1 MPMPNVKIT
10 MVDKVLEIIAPHL
23 CSGCQK
29 IGSPLCDHCKYDII
43 EMPFEACLLCLEP
56 TSVGICIEHNKSYK
70 NAWIVGER
78 TGTLQRLIGGF
89 KFQNMKAAAR
99 NLAQLLDE
107 RLPELPANTLIIPIP
122 TAPSHVRERGY
133 DHLLLIARYFAQ
145 YRQLAISPVLKR
157 ASTATQHTASRQTR
171 LEQAKSAFRLSDTI
185 DPDVPY
191 LLLDDVITT
200 GSTIDEA
207 SRLLSMSG
215 AKTVWVGALARQPLD

>member
-23 CSGCQK
+23 CSGCSK

-43 EMPFEACLLCLEP
+43 EMPFVGCLVCFGP
-56 TSVGICIEHNKSYK
+56 TSVGVCLEHNKSYK
-70 NAWIVGER
+70 NAWIVGLR

-89 KFQNMKAAAR
+89 KFQNMKAAAK
-99 NLAQLLDE
+99 NLAKLLDE
-107 RLPELPANTLIIPIP
+107 RLPQLPENTRIVPIP
-122 TAPSHVRERGY
+122 TAPAHIRERGY

-157 ASTATQHTASRQTR
+157 ANTATQHTANRQTR
-171 LEQAKSAFRLSDTI
+171 QLQAKSAFQLADSI
-185 DPDVPY
+185 DPNVPY

-207 SRLLSMSG
+207 SQLLSLGG
-215 AKTVWVGALARQPLD
+215 ARTVWVGALARQPLD

>member
-1 MPMPNVKIT
+1 MHMQNVKNT

-29 IGSPLCDHCKYDII
+29 VGLPLYDHCKYDII
-43 EMPFEACLLCLEP
+43 ETPFEACLLCFEP

-70 NAWIVGER
+70 NAWVVGER

-89 KFQNMKAAAR
+89 KFQNMKSAAQS
-99 NLAQLLDE
+99 LAKLLDE
-107 RLPELPANTLIIPIP
+107 RLPSLPAHTIVVPVP
-122 TAPSHVRERGY
+122 TTASHIRERGY

-145 YRQLAISPVLKR
+145 YRQLALSPVLKR
-157 ASTATQHTASRQTR
+157 ASTTTQHTANRQTR
-171 LEQAKSAFRLSDTI
+171 LMQAKSAFRLERSI
-185 DPDVPY
+185 DPDSPY
-191 LLLDDVITT
+191 LLLDDIITT

-207 SRLLSMSG
+207 SRLLSLGG